1 MLRIEKQIRG
11 RLDGW
16 RSYQAQL
23 NRVLE
28 DPNTSDMVK
37 TQAQETKR
45 MVGIFVDELE
55 WMLGA
60 REHPSIGPKW
70 PMF

>member
-1 MLRIEKQIRG
+1 MLRTEEQIRG

-16 RSYQAQL
+16 MSYQAEL
-23 NRVLE
+23 NRILE
-28 DPNTSDMVK
+28 DSNTSDMVK
-37 TQAQETKR
+37 TQAQETNR
-45 MVGIFVDELE
+45 MVGIFMDELE
-55 WMLGA
+55 WILGT